1 MQVIFIGLLLI
12 ASSVTVVLSQNIA
25 IKNLPKPIPS
35 EAIGKT
41 IKVDNTENRNLK
53 NVLSNET
60 FVNGL
65 LSNQMDSWTDDDV
78 INHHLAPPM
87 EPNISY
93 IPPKMPAPA
102 VTEKDFNVPEAHIS
116 ARAAS
121 IETAKGVDG
130 VVNKFAGLVKNLGA
144 KYNMLTAKWNAS
156 DIKDARAELLRHVK
170 KVAEDEEERRQKAI
184 RLGIPYNN
192 ITNTTDGGIMETG
205 TLSENDDKD
214 TKRTP
219 AEENDVDEIAEDKNE
234 TAIEK
239 AMKPKISKPLRLR
252 RKISRRRSTYK
263 EDNKEEN
270 DDEE

>member
-12 ASSVTVVLSQNIA
+12 ASSVTVVLSQNID
-25 IKNLPKPIPS
+25 KNLPKTNTI

-41 IKVDNTENRNLK
+41 IQVDNTENRNLK

-144 KYNMLTAKWNAS
+144 KYNMLTANGM
-156 DIKDARAELLRHVK
+156 
-170 KVAEDEEERRQKAI
+170 
-184 RLGIPYNN
+184 RLILKMQEQNYFV
-192 ITNTTDGGIMETG
+192 T
-205 TLSENDDKD
+205 
-214 TKRTP
+214 
-219 AEENDVDEIAEDKNE
+219 
-234 TAIEK
+234 
-239 AMKPKISKPLRLR
+239 
-252 RKISRRRSTYK
+252 
-263 EDNKEEN
+263 
-270 DDEE
+270 